1 MQRGHRDDT
10 PHTRSQGSMVLPLN
24 DTVVDSFIPQS
35 KDGTESAR
43 ALSPATEAALFL
55 ALL

>member
-1 MQRGHRDDT
+1 
-10 PHTRSQGSMVLPLN
+10 MVLPLT

>member
-1 MQRGHRDDT
+1 
-10 PHTRSQGSMVLPLN
+10 MVLPLT

-43 ALSPATEAALFL
+43 ARGLSPATEAALFL